1 MGESTARQSAY
12 GFIWPLDIIDFHTY
26 IVMRLNL
33 PLWFSYLVTKRLL
46 KFSRGGVNGDN
57 YWCQD
62 LHLAAQ
68 TYPRITRDYR
78 SIYIRPIFL
87 TKKIQQKLYKIFL
100 YTRYYNQCYSVKKSY
115 PYRFCELSVFLI
127 ITSYICWDC

>member
-1 MGESTARQSAY
+1 MVRQSAY
-12 GFIWPLDIIDFHTY
+12 GFIWPLAIIDFHTY

-78 SIYIRPIFL
+78 SIYIIPIFL
-87 TKKIQQKLYKIFL
+87 VKVDITCTVNLC
-100 YTRYYNQCYSVKKSY
+100 TRCNQCYLVKKFY
-115 PYRFCELSVFLI
+115 PYGFVNYVSVFFI
-127 ITSYICWDC
+127 DSSYTFYILAE

>member
-1 MGESTARQSAY
+1 MNATNAMQHQTYAWASLCKFTVPWLSGCRPVRTLTLTAFGQTCIIDKKSFVA
-12 GFIWPLDIIDFHTY
+12 IIDFHTQ

-78 SIYIRPIFL
+78 SIYITPMFL
-87 TKKIQQKLYKIFL
+87 LK
-100 YTRYYNQCYSVKKSY
+100 VD
-115 PYRFCELSVFLI
+115 
-127 ITSYICWDC
+127 ITCTAYLCT